1 MTHYIT
7 HISPRFF
14 YNGGAEIFLRDFSR
28 EFNDE
33 VRFRQSI
40 CLEHDYYDENFCS
53 TFSHPVIRGGEKEII
68 EAINRND
75 IITSLGYVA
84 LNDMNLPKP
93 KISIYNLCE
102 DQEGGILRSN
112 KYINY
117 IVACSTQSSKICGR
131 HNIDYN
137 IILPGIATDSD
148 RLKVTEGRNS
158 KRLSLGI
165 KENDFLIGM
174 IARLDDNKRQLAL
187 IKVMN
192 LIKHEKIKAIFVGS
206 SNFVNSFG
214 DSYLDHLKSNSTRN
228 NCIFIPHQEKI
239 GNWWNILDC
248 YCMLSQFEGCSAS
261 LFESLYFKVPVIST
275 AVGSHLDI
283 LTDKNSVLINDVS
296 RDLFGAIIKIHNLT
310 LNKARLNIL
319 KDNGYKT
326 FLKFGD
332 IKQTAIQWKDL
343 ILKLKNK
350 NDNKE

>member
-1 MTHYIT
+1 MTYYIT
-7 HISPRFF
+7 HIGPRFLP
-14 YNGGAEIFLRDFSR
+14 NGGAEIFLRDFCK
-28 EFNDE
+28 EFNGDIK
-33 VRFRQSI
+33 FRQSI
-40 CLEHDYYDENFCS
+40 CLDHNCYDENFCG
-53 TFSHPVIRGGEKEII
+53 TFSHPVIRGGEKEIV
-68 EAINRND
+68 EAIYQKD
-75 IITSLGYVA
+75 IIISLGYVP

-93 KISIYNLCE
+93 EICIYNLVA
-102 DQEGGILRSN
+102 DHEGGILKSN
-112 KYINY
+112 KYINH
-117 IVACSTQSSKICGR
+117 IVACSTQVSKICGR
-131 HNIDYN
+131 HNINYSV
-137 IILPGIATDSD
+137 ILPGIATDSD
-148 RLKVTEGRNS
+148 RLKVTEDRNL

-192 LIKHEKIKAIFVGS
+192 LIKEERIKAIFIG
-206 SNFVNSFG
+206 NEDFG
-214 DSYLDHLKSNSTRN
+214 DSYLDYLKSNSIRN

-248 YCMLSQFEGCSAS
+248 YCMLSQFEGCSAA

-283 LTDKNSVLINDVS
+283 LTEKNSVLINDVS

-319 KDNGYKT
+319 KDNSYKT